1 MPIGALIG
9 AGAQIATAGLN
20 NLWAS
25 RQSEEDRSRNYY
37 YNEMAAQNA
46 DQRQRNLYADFY
58 SPAALAR
65 QYTEAGLSPS
75 LMFGGTPGQGGTGGA
90 QGVGASGVKT
100 PYMPMS
106 MLEGAQI
113 ANIVAQTNKTKA
125 ETENIKEDTDLKIL
139 EEEWNKWRN
148 YDRGKEFELLNT
160 TDAEGSTMFEL
171 ATNADDFNSFIES
184 AKGNNP
190 LLADYMRTEMGM
202 RQLRNIYMSANRFDR
217 DIKILSEE
225 GVNAEFQESV
235 LKAMN
240 KEGFAEQ
247 NATSA
252 IKQLKASAETSKLTV
267 QQAGAWNDILER
279 IGKKNET
286 AKDVLIVLGMIFN
299 QAQSHWK
306 YVPVPKKNSK

>member
-1 MPIGALIG
+1 MPVGALIG

-20 NLWAS
+20 NIWAS
-25 RQSEEDRSRNYY
+25 HQSEEDRSQNYY

-75 LMFGGTPGQGGTGGA
+75 LMFGGTPGQGGTAGA
-90 QGVGASGVKT
+90 QGAGANGVKT

-106 MLEGAQI
+106 LIEGAQV
-113 ANIVAQTNKTKA
+113 ANIVAQTKKTKA
-125 ETENIKEDTDLKIL
+125 ETENIKEDTNLKVL
-139 EEEWNKWRN
+139 ESEWNSWRN
-148 YDRGKEFELLNT
+148 YDRGKEFELLNAT
-160 TDAEGSTMFEL
+160 YGEDGTLFEL
-171 ATNADDFNSFIES
+171 ATKADDFENFIQT
-184 AKGNNP
+184 AKGQNP
-190 LLADYMRTEMGM
+190 LLTDYMQTEMGM
-202 RQLRNIYMSANRFDR
+202 KQLRNLYMSANRFDR

-240 KEGFAEQ
+240 KKDFADQ

-252 IKQLKASAETSKLTV
+252 IEQLKAVAETSKLTV
-267 QQAGAWNDILER
+267 EQAGAWNDILER

-299 QAQSHWK
+299 QAASNWK
-306 YVPVPKKNSK
+306 